1 MRLTAILTALLL
13 TCVGAGAATADSL
26 TNYDEDPYVILVGE
40 AEAAIAEGNYPEAAQ
55 RLLDALSVG
64 PQRESNPLLQSNLA
78 MVYSYM
84 DQDSLA
90 LKKLD
95 ELIASMPRMT
105 TAIQNR
111 AHVLMKLGDDR
122 RAFDDFTTVLDIDS
136 LNLDARYY
144 HGMMALYGGR
154 RDIAEADFAVLQ
166 SRDPDS
172 IDTATAL
179 ATLYSL
185 TRQDQLALD
194 YLRRL
199 VKEIPSPEYYSALAG
214 CLLALDRL
222 SEASEVIADGLKRY
236 SHDPELYYYRARL
249 NHACYRL
256 DEAHADAKRAIE
268 LGASPTRV
276 NAIFSGAR

>member
-1 MRLTAILTALLL
+1 MRLTAILAALLL
-13 TCVGAGAATADSL
+13 TAVSAGAVSADSL

-40 AEAAIAEGNYPEAAQ
+40 AEVAIADGNYPEAAQ

-122 RAFDDFTTVLDIDS
+122 RAFDDFTTVLGIDS

-172 IDTATAL
+172 IDTAIAL

-249 NHACYRL
+249 NHARYRL
-256 DEAHADAKRAIE
+256 DEAQADAKRAIE
-268 LGASPTRV
+268 LGASPARV

>member
-1 MRLTAILTALLL
+1 
-13 TCVGAGAATADSL
+13 
-26 TNYDEDPYVILVGE
+26 
-40 AEAAIAEGNYPEAAQ
+40 
-55 RLLDALSVG
+55 
-64 PQRESNPLLQSNLA
+64 
-78 MVYSYM
+78 
-84 DQDSLA
+84 
-90 LKKLD
+90 
-95 ELIASMPRMT
+95 
-105 TAIQNR
+105 
-111 AHVLMKLGDDR
+111 
-122 RAFDDFTTVLDIDS
+122 
-136 LNLDARYY
+136 
-144 HGMMALYGGR
+144 MMALYGGR

-172 IDTATAL
+172 IDTAIAL

-249 NHACYRL
+249 NHARYRL

-268 LGASPTRV
+268 LGASPARV

>member
-1 MRLTAILTALLL
+1 MKPAITLLALL
-13 TCVGAGAATADSL
+13 AAATLFAAR
-26 TNYDEDPYVILVGE
+26 TAEMNYDEDPYVILVGE
-40 AEAAIAEGNYPEAAQ
+40 AEAAIADGNYPEAAQ
-55 RLLDALSVG
+55 RLLDALSVD
-64 PQRESNPLLQSNLA
+64 PDRESNPLLQSNLA

-84 DQDSLA
+84 DRDSLA

-95 ELIASMPRMT
+95 ELIERAPRMT

-122 RAFDDFTTVLDIDS
+122 RAYDDFSTVLDIDS

-154 RDIAEADFAVLQ
+154 RDIAESDFAVLE
-166 SRDPDS
+166 SLAPRS
-172 IDTATAL
+172 LDTATAL

-185 TRQDQLALD
+185 TRQDRLALP

-199 VKEIPSPEYYSALAG
+199 VDETPSPEYYSALVG
-214 CLLALDRL
+214 CLMALDDY
-222 SEASEVIADGLKRY
+222 SEASAIISAGLKRY
-236 SHDPELYYYRARL
+236 SHDPELYYYRAML
-249 NHACYRL
+249 NKALYRL
-256 DEAHADAKRAIE
+256 DDAHADARKAIE

-276 NAIFSGAR
+276 NAIFK